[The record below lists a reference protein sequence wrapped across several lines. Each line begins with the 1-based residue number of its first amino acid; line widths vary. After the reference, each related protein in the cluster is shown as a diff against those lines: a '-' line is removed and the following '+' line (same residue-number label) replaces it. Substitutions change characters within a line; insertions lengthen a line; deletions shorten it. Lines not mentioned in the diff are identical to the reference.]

1 MSSTGRRGT
10 RLASGTALLP
20 MNYREQRS
28 RQNSRAGQRN
38 PRVALYS
45 PHDGCAEP
53 WLAVPAMARAARTAG
68 VRVLTQCA
76 VRTVKR
82 AAGRVSSVVTERDT
96 IRCDSAAICCGAS
109 SRLFAGNLG
118 LDFPSLK
125 AIGTV
130 ARVLG
135 VSGVPD
141 FPVGAENFSFRLRA
155 DGQHTLTL
163 RNANI
168 APVLIDNLILLPRY
182 ASHLRNNWSEFKLR
196 FGRSFPEDLAFRGD
210 GRPTTRRFSKRS
222 VRLTRRPPQ
231 HSSGGPSATLR
242 KLFQLSQAPG

>member
-1 MSSTGRRGT
+1 MACRPRHGPGGTYRRC
-10 RLASGTALLP
+10 
-20 MNYREQRS
+20 
-28 RQNSRAGQRN
+28 
-38 PRVALYS
+38 PR
-45 PHDGCAEP
+45 
-53 WLAVPAMARAARTAG
+53 
-68 VRVLTQCA
+68 LTQCA
-76 VRTVKR
+76 VRTVRR

-196 FGRSFPEDLAFRGD
+196 FGRSFPEDLAFEAMV
-210 GRPTTRRFSKRS
+210 GRRQDDFRS
-222 VRLTRRPPQ
+222 
-231 HSSGGPSATLR
+231 GPYA
-242 KLFQLSQAPG
+242 